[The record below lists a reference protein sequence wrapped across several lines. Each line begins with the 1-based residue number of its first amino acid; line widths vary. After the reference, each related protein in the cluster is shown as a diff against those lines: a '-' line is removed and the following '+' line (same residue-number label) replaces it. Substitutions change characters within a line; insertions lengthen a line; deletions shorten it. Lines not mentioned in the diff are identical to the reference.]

1 MSLFPDDLPA
11 SQAAFRDSIGW
22 ASKEDNTDLAK
33 HLKDKL
39 AHMFVHVDNCRGK
52 NLLPSKSYLR
62 CRYLRDGSPFL
73 RMAPVK
79 LEQLNIEPF
88 VGLFHDAISPAEQKD
103 LLHLTDSRLEHRK
116 KDSSSV
122 EAKVDTNASDHVRR
136 IHQRIEDITGFDL
149 EESEPLTVSNYGI
162 GGQDFIHL
170 DCEQPKVSLVSNVF
184 HLIYKAGL
192 VF

>member
-1 MSLFPDDLPA
+1 M
-11 SQAAFRDSIGW
+11 
-22 ASKEDNTDLAK
+22 
-33 HLKDKL
+33 
-39 AHMFVHVDNCRGK
+39 
-52 NLLPSKSYLR
+52 
-62 CRYLRDGSPFL
+62 
-73 RMAPVK
+73 
-79 LEQLNIEPF
+79 
-88 VGLFHDAISPAEQKD
+88 
-103 LLHLTDSRLEHRK
+103 
-116 KDSSSV
+116 
-122 EAKVDTNASDHVRR
+122 DTNASDHVRR